1 MKRQSVLWM
10 AAMFVVMSFFA
21 SGCIIITPD
30 LTTREP
36 IKADWRYNVVELG
49 GFMGEGKFQQLLR
62 KSVYDSGLA
71 RRFAS
76 DAPVRIEGRILDS
89 GPSTSGGKVAWNVAN
104 TGLLLF
110 FFGGP
115 YLGSASA
122 TAEIRVYESGELVAE
137 HQHRATSD
145 WRVHYQVIPRIID
158 SRKRAVQRA
167 EELAV
172 WNAVEALA
180 TKDW

>member
-1 MKRQSVLWM
+1 M
-10 AAMFVVMSFFA
+10 AAMSAAMGFFA
-21 SGCIIITPD
+21 SGCIVITPN
-30 LTTREP
+30 LTTGEP

-49 GFMGEGKFQQLLR
+49 GFMGEGKLQQLLR
-62 KSVYDSGLA
+62 KGVYGFGLA
-71 RRFAS
+71 RRFGS

-89 GPSTSGGKVAWNVAN
+89 APSTSIGKVAWNVAN
-104 TGLLLF
+104 TGLLLVF
-110 FFGGP
+110 LGGP

-145 WRVHYQVIPRIID
+145 WRVHYEAIPRIID

-167 EELAV
+167 EELAL
-172 WNAVEALA
+172 WKAIEELA
-180 TKDW
+180 AKNWP